1 MHHQQRKESQKTKR
15 QDFSSGFWS
24 CGKTDHTN
32 RSEPMGVC
40 MCMYT
45 QMDVHTFIYIHMC
58 TYMWCAV
65 FWLVTQ
71 LGLTLFATP
80 WMAARQAPL
89 SMGFP
94 RQEYWSGLPFLSPG
108 DLPNPGIQLSSPALV
123 GRFFLP
129 LSHQGKLH
137 TYIFVIN
144 TCILCVV

>member
-24 CGKTDHTN
+24 CGKTDHTK
-32 RSEPMGVC
+32 RSETTGVC

-45 QMDVHTFIYIHMC
+45 QMDVHTYIFIHMC

-71 LGLTLFATP
+71 SGLTLFVTP

-108 DLPNPGIQLSSPALV
+108 DLPNPGIQPLYPALV
-123 GRFFLP
+123 GRFFYYWAPRESTHIYL
-129 LSHQGKLH
+129 LS
-137 TYIFVIN
+137 
-144 TCILCVV
+144 ILASCV